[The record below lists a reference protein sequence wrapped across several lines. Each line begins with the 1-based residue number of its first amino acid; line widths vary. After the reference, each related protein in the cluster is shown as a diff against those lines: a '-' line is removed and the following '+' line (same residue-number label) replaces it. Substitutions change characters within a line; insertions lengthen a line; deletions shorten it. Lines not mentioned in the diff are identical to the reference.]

1 MSANG
6 RTVGATVDSGGL
18 ETVLGVTSG
27 AFSESVTL
35 LGAYATS
42 NFTLGTDKHG
52 GTIIAYVASGGF
64 ATHAVNSAVNQ
75 FAAAMAAFTGSAPGA
90 ALPLAPTSA
99 GHAPLLTQG
108 R

>member
-1 MSANG
+1 VSANG

-42 NFTLGTDKHG
+42 NFALSTDSHG
-52 GTIIAYVASGGF
+52 GTFLTWVASGGF
-64 ATHAVNSAVNQ
+64 AVGMPGVQRMAG
-75 FAAAMAAFTGSAPGA
+75 AMAAFTPSGGTSLNTA
-90 ALPLAPTSA
+90 ATSA
-99 GHAPLLTQG
+99 SHAPLLAAGQ
-108 R
+108 